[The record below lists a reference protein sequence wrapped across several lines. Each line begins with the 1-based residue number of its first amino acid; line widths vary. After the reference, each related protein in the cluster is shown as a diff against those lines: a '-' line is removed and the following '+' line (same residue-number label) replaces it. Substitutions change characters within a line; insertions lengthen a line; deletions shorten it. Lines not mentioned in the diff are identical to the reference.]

1 MNKADEIVEQG
12 AERLDE
18 TAETLAARE
27 SVAVKPAQPLAEDAD
42 FFSKLKP
49 SLVEDGLRPGT
60 PAEQKPT
67 HPTAAEPS
75 AAGGDNKGR
84 HPLAVIGA
92 AAAAG
97 LFLAKFL
104 DWRSHAHPRS

>member
-1 MNKADEIVEQG
+1 MKKTDEIVEQG

-27 SVAVKPAQPLAEDAD
+27 SVAAKLAQPLAEDAD
-42 FFSKLKP
+42 FLSKIKP
-49 SLVEDGLRPGT
+49 SLVKDRLHGGT

-67 HPTAAEPS
+67 HTTAPEPGV
-75 AAGGDNKGR
+75 GGGADKGS
-84 HPLAVIGA
+84 HALAVIGGA
-92 AAAAG
+92 AVAG

-104 DWRSHAHPRS
+104 DWRGHAHPRS